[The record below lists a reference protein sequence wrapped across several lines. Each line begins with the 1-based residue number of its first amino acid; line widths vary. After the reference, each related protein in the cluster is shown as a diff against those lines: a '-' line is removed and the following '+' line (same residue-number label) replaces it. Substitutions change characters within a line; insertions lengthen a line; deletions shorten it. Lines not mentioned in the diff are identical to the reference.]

1 MRASFIFSE
10 VLSGLR
16 RNITMTIAMIITT
29 AISLGLLGS
38 GLLVVRMSDQTQAL
52 YMDRVEIEV
61 FLTDDITV
69 LDPECQQDVC
79 KTLRT
84 DLENTPGVESVR
96 FIDPEAAAEI
106 FRTTFQNDPE
116 MLANFELS
124 ALPVSFRLKVP
135 DPARFDAIRTEF
147 ASRPGVQ
154 SINTQKEL
162 VDQLTSLLDGVRNAA
177 FAVALVQGLGA
188 ILLMANMIQIAAYSR
203 KTEVGVM
210 RLVGASRWFTQLP
223 FLLEA
228 VVAALIGA
236 GVAIGGLFVAKN
248 VFLDDVLAEI
258 YKSNTFAQ
266 ITNSDIALV
275 SPILVGIGVVFA
287 GATAWI
293 TLRLYVRE

>member
-1 MRASFIFSE
+1 MRANFILSE

-38 GLLVVRMSDQTQAL
+38 GLLVVRMSNETQAL

-61 FLTDDITV
+61 FLTDDISLT
-69 LDPECQQDVC
+69 DPACSDTTC

-84 DLENTPGVESVR
+84 DLEDTPGVESVR
-96 FIDPEAAAEI
+96 YIDPDAALEVYQE
-106 FRTTFQNDPE
+106 TFKNDPS
-116 MLANFELS
+116 MQLDFVPT
-124 ALPVSFRLKVP
+124 LPASFRLKVP
-135 DPARFDAIRTEF
+135 DPQQFEQIRDEF

-154 SINTQKEL
+154 SVNTQKEL
-162 VDQLTSLLDGVRNAA
+162 VDQLVSLLNGVRNAA
-177 FAVALVQGLGA
+177 FAVAIVQGLGA
-188 ILLMANMIQIAAYSR
+188 ILLMANMIQIAAFSR
-203 KTEVGVM
+203 RTEVGVM

-228 VVAALIGA
+228 VIAALVGA
-236 GVAIGGLFVAKN
+236 GLAIGGLFVAKN

-258 YKSNTFAQ
+258 YSSNTFAQ
-266 ITNSDIALV
+266 ITNADIGLI
-275 SPILVGIGVVFA
+275 SPILIGLGVVFA
-287 GATAWI
+287 AATAWV

>member
-1 MRASFIFSE
+1 MRVNFIISE

-16 RNITMTIAMIITT
+16 RNITMTIAMVITT

-38 GLLVVRMSDQTQAL
+38 GLLVVRMSNETQAL

-61 FLTDDITV
+61 YLTLDVTL
-69 LDPECQQDVC
+69 LDPTCSDTTC
-79 KTLRT
+79 ATLRS

-96 FIDPEAAAEI
+96 FVDQEAANEM
-106 FRTTFQNDPE
+106 FKETFKNDSE
-116 MLANFELS
+116 MLALLDPDTLTS
-124 ALPVSFRLKVP
+124 SFRLKVP
-135 DPARFDAIRTEF
+135 DPDRFAEIRSEFSERPGVDSIRTE
-147 ASRPGVQ
+147 
-154 SINTQKEL
+154 KEL
-162 VDQLTSLLDGVRNAA
+162 VDQLISVLNGVRNAA

-236 GVAIGGLFVAKN
+236 GLAIGGLFVAKN
-248 VFLDDVLAEI
+248 IFLDDVLAEI
-258 YKSNTFAQ
+258 YRSNTFAQ
-266 ITNSDIALV
+266 ITNADIGLI
-275 SPILVGIGVVFA
+275 SPILIGLGVVFA
-287 GATAWI
+287 GLTAWV

>member
-1 MRASFIFSE
+1 MRASFIISE

-16 RNITMTIAMIITT
+16 RNITMTIAMILTT

-38 GLLVVRMSDQTQAL
+38 GLLVVRMSEQTQAL

-61 FLTDDITV
+61 FLTEDVSLT
-69 LDPECQQDVC
+69 DPECQQATC
-79 KTLRT
+79 ATLRT

-96 FIDPEAAAEI
+96 YIDEEAALKVYNE
-106 FRTTFQNDPE
+106 TFKNDPS
-116 MLANFELS
+116 MQLDFVPV
-124 ALPVSFRLKVP
+124 LPASFRLKVP
-135 DPARFDAIRTEF
+135 DPDRFEAIKEEF
-147 ASRPGVQ
+147 SSRPGVQ
-154 SINTQKEL
+154 SVNTQKEL
-162 VDQLTSLLDGVRNAA
+162 VDQLVSLLNGVRNAA

-203 KTEVGVM
+203 RTEVGVM

-236 GVAIGGLFVAKN
+236 GLAIAGLFAAKN
-248 VFLDDVLAEI
+248 IFLDDVLAEI
-258 YKSNTFAQ
+258 YSSNTFAQ
-266 ITNSDIALV
+266 ITNSDIGLV
-275 SPILVGIGVVFA
+275 APILVAIGVLFA
-287 GATAWI
+287 GATAWV